1 MDIVVTIPK
10 SEYDNDDAET
20 EAVLDNEGSC
30 QFWALSKTPGKL
42 NIGDRVH
49 FVKHG
54 CVESSMR
61 VFDIRKDT
69 VQKCDVTGRTWQGKC
84 ILYMDD
90 LQYCETIIE
99 AKGFHGFR
107 YKWW

>member
-10 SEYDNDDAET
+10 SEYANDDAET
-20 EAVLDNEGSC
+20 KAFLDNEGSC
-30 QFWALSKTPGKL
+30 QFWTLGKVPGKL

-54 CVESSMR
+54 RVESSMR

-69 VQKCDVTGRTWQGKC
+69 VQKCDVTGRVWQGKC
-84 ILYMDD
+84 IIYMDD
-90 LQYCETIIE
+90 LQYHEMIVET
-99 AKGFHGFR
+99 KGFQGFR